1 MTPMTDI
8 TAPNAYTEDSLSSPE
23 DEPPRSFNSGN
34 GSSGPEVKPRGVFS
48 KLKSKIFKSS
58 DKTDNTLREV
68 IEEYIVEPESFN
80 TDSVSTHERVL
91 LSNIL
96 KLRDISVFDIMV
108 PRADILAIDVDIPK
122 EELFALLADQQYS
135 RLPVYKD
142 NLDDV
147 LGTVHI
153 KDILSCLCQN
163 KDVNLNEMITEVP
176 IVSPSMP
183 ILDLVLKMRHTKR
196 HLAMI
201 VDEYGGIDGIVT
213 MGDVIQAIIGEVDDE
228 HDNPEENVQML
239 ESSDGAL
246 LADARVEIKD
256 FEDIYGSVFEDDER
270 DESDTLGGVVSDL
283 AGRVPARGEV
293 LAHPSGMLFEIV
305 EADPRRIHRLKI
317 SQIPPNP
324 DEQDDSEAS

>member
-1 MTPMTDI
+1 MTASD
-8 TAPNAYTEDSLSSPE
+8 DG
-23 DEPPRSFNSGN
+23 PPRSM
-34 GSSGPEVKPRGVFS
+34 GSSNGPEVKTKGFFS
-48 KLKSKIFKSS
+48 KVKSKIFGTGEKN
-58 DKTDNTLREV
+58 DNTLREV

-80 TDSVSTHERVL
+80 TDSVSTHERIL

-108 PRADILAIDVDIPK
+108 PRADILAIDVKTPK
-122 EELFALLADQQYS
+122 EELFAVLADQQFS

-163 KDVNLNEMITEVP
+163 KDINLSGMITEVP

-228 HDNPEENVQML
+228 HDNPEEDVQML
-239 ESSDGAL
+239 EASDGAL
-246 LADARVEIKD
+246 LADARVGIKD
-256 FEDIYGSVFEDDER
+256 FEDIYGCVFESDER
-270 DESDTLGGVVSDL
+270 EESDTLGGLVFDL

-293 LAHPSGMLFEIV
+293 LAHPSGIMFEIID
-305 EADPRRIHRLKI
+305 ADPRRIHRLKI
-317 SQIPPNP
+317 SNIPPKAN
-324 DEQDDSEAS
+324 EQDCTSAD